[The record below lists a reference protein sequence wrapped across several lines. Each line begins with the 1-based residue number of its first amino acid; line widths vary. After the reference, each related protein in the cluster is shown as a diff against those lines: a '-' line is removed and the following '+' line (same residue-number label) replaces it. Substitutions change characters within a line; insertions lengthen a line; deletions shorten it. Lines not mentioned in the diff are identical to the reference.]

1 MSSDQI
7 RNAIL
12 DTVQKNQPAS
22 QSMPHIPHFG
32 INDTNH
38 LVESFTQGVV
48 KMAGTVIQ
56 DARPDLDDFVRNK
69 FPNAKVICSAVPE
82 NVKALF
88 GLRNSAIGQK
98 RARST

>member
-22 QSMPHIPHFG
+22 LPMPHIPHFG
-32 INDTNH
+32 IEDAYDM
-38 LVESFTQGVV
+38 VESFTQGVL
-48 KMAGTVIQ
+48 KMAGTVVP
-56 DARPDLDDFVRNK
+56 DAISDLDDFVRSR
-69 FPNAKVICSAVPE
+69 FPNAEVICSAVPE
-82 NVKALF
+82 CKALF
-88 GLRNSAIGQK
+88 GLLNLAIGRK